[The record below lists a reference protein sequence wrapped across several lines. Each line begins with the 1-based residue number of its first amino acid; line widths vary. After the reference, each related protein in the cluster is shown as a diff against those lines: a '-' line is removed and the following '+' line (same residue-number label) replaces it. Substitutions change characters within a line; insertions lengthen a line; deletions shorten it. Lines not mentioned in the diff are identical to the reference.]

1 MGSGGCSTR
10 MFDGG
15 SSLVNMLIVAQGL
28 AHVTSLIHYGDN
40 LEVAQAAAVP
50 AALWPG
56 LSWP

>member
-1 MGSGGCSTR
+1 